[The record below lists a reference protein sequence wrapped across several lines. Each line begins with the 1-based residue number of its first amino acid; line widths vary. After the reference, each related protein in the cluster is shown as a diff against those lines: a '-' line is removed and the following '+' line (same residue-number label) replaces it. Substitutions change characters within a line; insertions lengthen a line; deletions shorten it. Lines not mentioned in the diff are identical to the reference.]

1 VDTRSQFKLEKT
13 RSPGLVGGIYIC
25 KRRRRAGCAVMQA
38 MLGCAALGE
47 LRLAVP
53 GMGYVGLVWG
63 YERK

>member
-1 VDTRSQFKLEKT
+1 VRKPHAVEENTN
-13 RSPGLVGGIYIC
+13 
-25 KRRRRAGCAVMQA
+25 RRREGIEQKSVMQA